1 MRRDEDR
8 DRSRGRDQVRD
19 RIQGQDQDEDRS
31 HGRSQRPSLSRRRLL
46 QAGSIVGIGLLS
58 GCTED
63 IGQEFPPNRKWPT
76 AELTP
81 SLPVEERTDV
91 LEERIEAMAD
101 AEITDE
107 DEFAAAFD
115 GYELAVESVE
125 RERDVLTIEYV
136 NTELHDEGNLHHV
149 APVAGGYAALIESG
163 YDAEALEITVLDEAP
178 ASFGS
183 ATVET
188 TWVERYNAGD
198 LTAAEYG
205 ELVASTIES
214 SRYSPEVEV
223 SPDG

>member
-1 MRRDEDR
+1 MRRHQAR
-8 DRSRGRDQVRD
+8 DRSRDRDQAKEQDRNQVR
-19 RIQGQDQDEDRS
+19 
-31 HGRSQRPSLSRRRLL
+31 GRSLSRRRLL
-46 QAGSIVGIGLLS
+46 QVGAVGGLGLSS
-58 GCTED
+58 GCTAD
-63 IGQEFPPNRKWPT
+63 IGEEFPPNRKWPT

-81 SLPVEERTDV
+81 SLPIEERTDV
-91 LEERIEAMAD
+91 LAERIEAMAD

-107 DEFAAAFD
+107 DAFAAAFD

-136 NTELHDEGNLHHV
+136 STERRDEGTLHHV
-149 APVAGGYAALIESG
+149 ALVAGGYAALIGSG
-163 YDAEALEITVLDEAP
+163 YDAEALEITVLDGAP

-188 TWVERYNAGD
+188 PWADRYNAEE

-214 SRYSPEVEV
+214 SRYSSEVEV
-223 SPDG
+223 SPDA